1 MSRQDVKRTGP
12 IAWMAQ
18 NYVAANLAAAVLILV
33 GFISLLNMKQEVF
46 PEFDLGVVSIVVP
59 YPGAS
64 PEEVEK
70 GVILVIEEAVRGI
83 DGVKEVRSTA
93 NEGMGSVIVELM
105 ENTDENKAMTDIKNA
120 VDRIVTFPQDAERP
134 MVSLVSNR
142 HQVIDLM
149 IYGDTTE
156 KSLRAIAEKTR
167 DDLQALPQITEVDV
181 AGVRKPQINID
192 VPQAQLRAHNLT
204 LGQIANQVRLAAVE
218 MPAGVVKTRA
228 GEILLRTEERR
239 DYGEQFEDVVVA
251 SSPSGSITRLDDIA
265 KVDDGFEDS
274 DISARFYGKPA
285 VRVQVFRIGKQ
296 TPIAVA
302 RAVKSYVKKIVPMLP
317 PGIHIAVWRDWSE
330 VLQQRIA
337 LLLNNALWG
346 FILVFLILGLFLEI
360 RLAFWI
366 TFGIPLSFLGSMV
379 FLPAA
384 DVSINMITLFALII
398 TLGMVVDDAIVIGE
412 NAYKLHRGGMPML
425 DSAIQ
430 GAREMAMPVIFAV
443 LTTLAAFLPLSLMS
457 GIMGKFMRTVPIV
470 VTSVLLLSTFE
481 AFFVLPSHLG
491 HLRELRGKGLWHLL
505 NHHQQKVSRGLEW
518 VIHNTYAP
526 VLRSAMKHRYLT
538 MSVALALLLATI
550 GLIKGGHIAFTFMP
564 KVDSD
569 VVTANAV
576 LPFGSPISDTKAVR
590 DRITKAAWKVIDRHG
605 GRKLL
610 RGFYSKVGS
619 AVNTGH
625 MSTASAIGSHLTGVQ
640 IFMVS
645 SDKRKVTSQEIA
657 REWRKEVGEIPGL
670 ESLTFKYNAGPSA
683 GAAIDIQLAHN
694 SMSVLKQ
701 AGADLARAMSGYTGV
716 YDVNDGYEQ
725 GKRQFD
731 LKVRPNARALGITA
745 TDLGRQVR
753 AAFYGAE
760 ALRQQRGRDEIKV
773 MVRLP
778 ESERHTEKDIEDLL
792 IRTPQGTEIPL
803 FLAAT
808 VIPGHAYTTIHRT
821 DGRRTI
827 DVTADVP
834 PGEADPNKIRAS
846 LNKNFI
852 PELKARYPGLIVR
865 LEGEQKEMKDSMGSL
880 KHLFLIA
887 LLLIFGLLAVP
898 LRSYIQPLVV
908 MTAIPFGLVGAV
920 IGHLLMGFNL
930 SVISMMGI
938 VALSGVVVN
947 DSLLLVDTSNVYIRE
962 KGMDPFHAMF
972 DAGVRRFRPVMLTSV
987 TTFFGLAPM
996 IFETSV
1002 QARFL
1007 IPMAISLGF
1016 GLLFATFITLLVVPS
1031 LNMIV
1036 NDVHNLVTRSAPA
1049 IGNFDKFSNFPGKN

>member
-1 MSRQDVKRTGP
+1 MSRPDAKHKGP
-12 IAWMAQ
+12 IAWMAK

-33 GFISLLNMKQEVF
+33 GAVSLMHIKQEVF
-46 PEFDLGVVSIVVP
+46 PEFDLDMVSIMVP

-93 NEGMGSVIVELM
+93 NEGMGSVLVELM
-105 ENTDENKAMTDIKNA
+105 ENTDQNRVMTDIKNA
-120 VDRIVTFPQDAERP
+120 VDRIVTFPQEAERP
-134 MVSLVSNR
+134 TVSLISNR

-149 IYGDTTE
+149 LYGDASE
-156 KSLRAIAEKTR
+156 KSLRALAEKTR

-181 AGVRKPQINID
+181 AGVRRPQINIE

-204 LGQIANQVRLAAVE
+204 LTGIARQVGRSAVE
-218 MPAGVVKTRA
+218 MPAGGVKTQA

-239 DYGEQFEDVVVA
+239 DYGEQFEDLIVA
-251 SSPSGSITRLDDIA
+251 SDPSGSTTRLSDIA

-274 DISARFYGKPA
+274 DISATFFGKPA
-285 VRVQVFRIGKQ
+285 VRVQVYRIGKQ
-296 TPIAVA
+296 TPFSVA
-302 RAVKSYVKKIVPMLP
+302 NAVKSYIKHIKPELP

-330 VLQQRIA
+330 TLQQRID

-360 RLAFWI
+360 RLAFWV
-366 TFGIPLSFLGSMV
+366 TFGIPLAFLGSMV

-412 NAYKLHRGGMPML
+412 NAYKLHREGMSML
-425 DSAIQ
+425 DAAIQ
-430 GAREMAMPVIFAV
+430 GAREMAMPVTFAV

-457 GIMGKFMRTVPIV
+457 GIMGKFMKTVPIV

-481 AFFVLPSHLG
+481 AFFVLPAHLG

-518 VIHNTYAP
+518 VIDNTYAP

-538 MSVALALLLATI
+538 MSVAIALLLATL
-550 GLIKGGHIAFTFMP
+550 GLIKGGHIEFTFMP

-576 LPFGSPISDTKAVR
+576 LPYGSPVSETKKVR
-590 DRITKAAWKVIDRHG
+590 DQIIKAAWKVIDRHG
-605 GRKLL
+605 GRKLV
-610 RGFYSKVGS
+610 RGFYSKIGS
-619 AVNTGH
+619 SVNTSH
-625 MSTASAIGSHLTGVQ
+625 MSKGPALGSHLLGVQ

-645 SDKRKVTSQEIA
+645 SENRDVTSQQIA
-657 REWRKEVGEIPGL
+657 QEWRKAVGRIPGL
-670 ESLTFKYNAGPSA
+670 ESLAFKYNAGPSG
-683 GAAIDIQLAHN
+683 GAALDIQIAHS
-694 SMSVLKQ
+694 SMSVLKN
-701 AGADLARAMSGYTGV
+701 AGADLARAMAGYSGV
-716 YDVNDGYEQ
+716 YDVDDGYEN
-725 GKRQFD
+725 GKQQFD
-731 LKVRPNARALGITA
+731 LKIKPNARALGITA
-745 TDLGRQVR
+745 TDLGMQVR
-753 AAFYGAE
+753 SAFYGAE
-760 ALRQQRGRDEIKV
+760 ALRQQRGRDEIRV

-778 ESERHTEKDIEDLL
+778 ESERQTEKDIENLL
-792 IRTPQGTEIPL
+792 IRTPQGAEIPL
-803 FLAAT
+803 FQAAK

-834 PGEADPNKIRAS
+834 PGEGDPNKIRAS
-846 LNKNFI
+846 LNKKFV
-852 PELKARYPGLIVR
+852 PVLKAKYPGLIVR
-865 LEGEQKEMKDSMGSL
+865 LEGEQKEMKESMGSL
-880 KHLFLIA
+880 QHLFLIA

-947 DSLLLVDTSNVYIRE
+947 DSLLLVDTSNLYMRE
-962 KGMDPFHAMF
+962 KGLDSFHAMF
-972 DAGVRRFRPVMLTSV
+972 DAGVRRFRPVMLTSL

-996 IFETSV
+996 IFEKSV

-1016 GLLFATFITLLVVPS
+1016 GILFATFITLLIVPS
-1031 LNMIV
+1031 LNMIMS
-1036 NDVHNLVTRSAPA
+1036 DVHNLVTRNESVQE
-1049 IGNFDKFSNFPGKN
+1049 